1 MTITQDYL
9 KEHFD
14 YQDGKL
20 ILKKSIFKRLI
31 GKQAGGI
38 NKSTGYHRTNIKS
51 KYYATHRLI
60 WLYHHGKWPCMD
72 LDHKDLNKTN
82 NKIENLRLTNDSLNA
97 GNVRKQQ
104 NKSSIYKGVLWH
116 KQHKKWY
123 AYIRAN
129 GNAMFLG
136 LFIDEVEA
144 AKAYDKA
151 AIKHFQEFAR
161 TNFTN
166 DCQT

>member
-1 MTITQDYL
+1 MKITQDYL

-20 ILKKSIFKRLI
+20 IYKKSYHARLI

-51 KYYATHRLI
+51 KYYATHRLV
-60 WLYHHGKWPCMD
+60 WLLHYGEWPCMD
-72 LDHKDLNKTN
+72 LDHKDMDKEN
-82 NKIENLRLTNDSLNA
+82 NNIENLRLTNDRLNA
-97 GNVRKQQ
+97 GNVKKRK

-123 AYIRAN
+123 SQIGSGKERQ
-129 GNAMFLG
+129 FLG
-136 LFIDEVEA
+136 LFVDEIEA

-151 AIKHFQEFAR
+151 AKKLFHNFAR
-161 TNFTN
+161 LNFN
-166 DCQT
+166 DSNS